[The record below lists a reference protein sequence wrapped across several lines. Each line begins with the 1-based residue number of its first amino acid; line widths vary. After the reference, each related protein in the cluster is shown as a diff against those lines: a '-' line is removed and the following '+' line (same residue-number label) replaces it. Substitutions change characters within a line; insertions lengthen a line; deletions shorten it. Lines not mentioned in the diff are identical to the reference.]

1 MAKNKKKVSSKA
13 LSKQKRQHRQWVTFL
28 RMCRYGVN
36 NFTRNAWLTVAAT
49 AIMTITL
56 FVVFVSLVAHNVLN
70 NTVSD
75 LQDKVTMSIYL
86 KTDATAEN
94 VDTIAGSVRELSS
107 VTSVNIVTPEQA
119 RDSFIDQNKDNSSTL
134 DAVKLANNQF
144 PWTISIKVS
153 SINNTSQLSSF
164 VEDNQLLK
172 DNISVESPPSFA
184 GDRREAIESIGRA
197 ANLAIQGGIAVSV
210 VFVSISMLIIFN
222 TIRMAIFNRREEI
235 QMMKLIGAES
245 SFIRGP
251 FLVEAIVYGF
261 FGALIASGL
270 GYGLLM
276 LVSPSLQ
283 EAAIAVGPTT
293 EMLTLYA
300 GFIVFGMIIVG
311 AIIGVTSSL
320 LATRR
325 YLRL

>member
-1 MAKNKKKVSSKA
+1 MTKKKVDAKTA
-13 LSKQKRQHRQWVTFL
+13 SKQKRHHRQWVTFM

-56 FVVFVSLVAHNVLN
+56 FVIFVSLISHNVLT
-70 NTVSD
+70 NTVED
-75 LQDKVTMSIYL
+75 LRDKVTMSIYL
-86 KTDATAEN
+86 KTDTTTEN
-94 VDTIAGSVRELSS
+94 VEKLADDVRTLSD
-107 VTSVNIVTPEQA
+107 VTNVSIITPDQA
-119 RDSFIDQNKDNSSTL
+119 RDAFITDNKDNPSTL

-144 PWTISIKVS
+144 PWTLSIKITD
-153 SINNTSQLSSF
+153 INDTSQLATF
-164 VEDNQLLK
+164 VKDNELLK
-172 DNISVESPPSFA
+172 ANISAENPPSFA
-184 GDRREAIESIGRA
+184 GDRRDAIEGIGKA
-197 ANLAIQGGIAVSV
+197 ANLAIQGGIVVSI

-261 FGALIASGL
+261 FGAIIASGL

-276 LVSPSLQ
+276 VVKPSLIDAKVPIEQ
-283 EAAIAVGPTT
+283 TVELVTF
-293 EMLTLYA
+293 YA
-300 GFIVFGMIIVG
+300 GFIVLGMIVVG
-311 AIIGVTSSL
+311 AIIGVISSL

-325 YLRL
+325 YLKL

>member
-70 NTVSD
+70 NTVTD

-94 VDTIAGSVRELSS
+94 VETIASSVRELTS
-107 VTSVNIVTPEQA
+107 VTSVNTVTPEQA

-144 PWTISIKVS
+144 PWTLSIKVS
-153 SINNTSQLSSF
+153 NINDTSQLSSF

>member
-94 VDTIAGSVRELSS
+94 VETIAGSVRELSS

-144 PWTISIKVS
+144 PWTLSIKVS
-153 SINNTSQLSSF
+153 NINDTSQLSSF

>member
-1 MAKNKKKVSSKA
+1 MAKNKKISSKA

-56 FVVFVSLVAHNVLN
+56 FVIFVSLVAHNVLTS
-70 NTVSD
+70 TVED
-75 LQDKVTMSIYL
+75 LRNKVSMSIYL
-86 KTDATAEN
+86 KTDATTEN
-94 VDTIAGSVRELSS
+94 VETLAQNVRDLSTVTEVSVIDPS
-107 VTSVNIVTPEQA
+107 QA
-119 RDSFIDQNKDNSSTL
+119 RDSFIAENKDNASTL
-134 DAVKLANNQF
+134 DAIKLANNQF
-144 PWTISIKVS
+144 PWTLSIKVKD
-153 SINNTSQLSSF
+153 INDTSQLSTF
-164 VEDNQLLK
+164 VKDNALLK
-172 DNISVESPPSFA
+172 ENISKENQPSFA
-184 GDRREAIESIGRA
+184 GERRDAIESIGTA
-197 ANLAIQGGIAVSV
+197 ANLAIQGGIIVSV

-276 LVSPSLQ
+276 LVVPSLQ
-283 EAAIAVGPTT
+283 EANIAIGATVDT
-293 EMLTLYA
+293 LTIYA
-300 GFIVFGMIIVG
+300 GFVVLAMVVVG
-311 AIIGVTSSL
+311 AIIGVISSL

-325 YLRL
+325 YLKL

>member
-1 MAKNKKKVSSKA
+1 MAKNKKLSSKA

-56 FVVFVSLVAHNVLN
+56 FVIFVSLVAHNVLT
-70 NTVSD
+70 NTVED
-75 LQDKVTMSIYL
+75 LRDKVTMSIYI
-86 KTDATAEN
+86 KTETTPANVEKIASDARA
-94 VDTIAGSVRELSS
+94 LSS
-107 VTSVNIVTPEQA
+107 VTNVTIVTPEQA
-119 RDSFIDQNKDNSSTL
+119 RDTFIDQNKDNSSTL

-144 PWTISIKVS
+144 PWTLSIKVTD
-153 SINNTSQLSSF
+153 INDTSQLVTF
-164 VEDNQLLK
+164 VEDNALLK
-172 DNISVESPPSFA
+172 ESISSESPPSFA
-184 GDRREAIESIGRA
+184 GDRRQAIESIGRA
-197 ANLAIQGGIAVSV
+197 ANLAIQGGLIVGAV
-210 VFVSISMLIIFN
+210 FTSISMLIIFN

-270 GYGLLM
+270 GYGLIM
-276 LVSPSLQ
+276 LVTPSLE
-283 EAAIAVGPTT
+283 EAAIAVGPTS

-300 GFIVFGMIIVG
+300 GFIILGMIIAG
-311 AIIGVTSSL
+311 AIIGVISSL

-325 YLRL
+325 YLKL